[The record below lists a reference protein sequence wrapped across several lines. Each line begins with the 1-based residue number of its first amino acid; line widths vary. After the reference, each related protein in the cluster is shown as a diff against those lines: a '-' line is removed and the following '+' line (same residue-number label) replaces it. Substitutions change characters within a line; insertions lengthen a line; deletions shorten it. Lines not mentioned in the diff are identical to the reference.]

1 MIQLLQQ
8 DPLAFVILAAVL
20 LFSLAAHEW
29 GHAWVA
35 DRMGDPTARNLG
47 RVTLN
52 PFNHLDPLGSLLI
65 LIVGFGWAKPVL
77 TKPMNFRDYRMG
89 VFWVSIAGILVN
101 LAIAIAALILLG
113 SLGVKLSP
121 NGLIATNDFMA
132 SSMGQTL
139 ARVLL
144 TAARINIILACFNLI
159 PVPPLDGSK
168 TVQAFAPKEVQVFL
182 WQLER
187 YGFLLVILLI
197 TVFDRQVNSFIYA
210 VMSFFM
216 KLFL

>member
-113 SLGVKLSP
+113 SLGVKLES

-139 ARVLL
+139 ARVAL
-144 TAARINIILACFNLI
+144 TAARINIILACLT
-159 PVPPLDGSK
+159 S
-168 TVQAFAPKEVQVFL
+168 FL
-182 WQLER
+182 
-187 YGFLLVILLI
+187 YHP
-197 TVFDRQVNSFIYA
+197 
-210 VMSFFM
+210 
-216 KLFL
+216 